1 MQPLVSIIVPTYR
14 REKLLCETIGYLL
27 AQDYSNRE
35 LLIVDQSSNHE
46 PETAQYLDSIA
57 GQIRYFHLAQPNLP
71 AARNFGIRQSQG
83 ELIVFLDD
91 DMVIGTDLI
100 SRLVETFSAP
110 EVWGATGFVL
120 SPGESDPGKYR
131 PYMRFVSDITEFKE
145 GKRIRIGDFIGCLMS
160 FRRQLFD
167 KIGYFDEWIG
177 TQLMAAGEDFE
188 FCQRAVLRGYGL
200 FLNPRITTLHLG
212 AREGGCGRR
221 SLAPIDVERAQLR
234 LSIYAIL
241 KNRRYSGWWGWAGA
255 LARCYRRFILNRGLF
270 KSTAAGLVR
279 KHTMLWHT
287 TREVM
292 TLFRSG
298 FEGQHAGSGTA
309 DSEAVPLK
317 ETEVK
322 RQTSC

>member
-1 MQPLVSIIVPTYR
+1 MQPLVSIIVPTYQ

-27 AQDYSNRE
+27 AQNYPNRE

-46 PETAQYLDSIA
+46 PETARYLDSIA
-57 GQIRYFHLAQPNLP
+57 GQVRYFHLAQPNLP

-83 ELIVFLDD
+83 ELVVFLDD

-100 SRLVETFSAP
+100 SQLIETFSAP

-120 SPGESDPGKYR
+120 GPGESDSGKFG
-131 PYMRFVSDITEFKE
+131 PYLEFVRDIAEFKE
-145 GKRIRIGDFIGCLMS
+145 GKGIRIRGFIGCLMS
-160 FRRQLFD
+160 FRRQLFEE
-167 KIGYFDEWIG
+167 IGYFDEWIG

-188 FCQRAVLRGYGL
+188 FCQRAVVRGYGL

-221 SLAPIDVERAQLR
+221 SLNPVEVERAQLR

-241 KNRRYSGWWGWAGA
+241 KNRRYSGWWGWADA
-255 LARCYRRFILNRGLF
+255 LARCYRRFILNRGLLE
-270 KSTAAGLVR
+270 STAAGLVR

-287 TREVM
+287 TRDVM

-298 FEGQHAGSGTA
+298 FEERYAGSGA
-309 DSEAVPLK
+309 SDGDAVPPK
-317 ETEVK
+317 KSEVK
-322 RQTSC
+322 RHSSC